1 VGNWSDWQGECGF
14 VLLLDAW
21 LFLWLAAIE
30 EEGRAVEKQE
40 GVADKAAPAE
50 SSSAEAGLPP
60 AQLVVAASAGIACL
74 GAGAVATFVTSNGA
88 GSATLIGA
96 GLGLVVVAFL
106 GNRVE
111 FLKFGGVE
119 AHLQVATQLYRSAQD
134 LEARGHSEAA
144 EELRAQADRLLL
156 QSAPAARAYEEIR
169 RTEPAGVGRMARLYE
184 TVHKAEQYS
193 RDEKPSADKVRSLF
207 LKGEEGDRIFAI
219 VLMREDPNVADVGA
233 ILDAIA
239 NSRSAFEQY
248 QALAAAERLLPKLD
262 PQSRGLLEN
271 ALLNQTGPGGYITP
285 TTDRWTA
292 AQRML
297 AVLRGTHS
305 GTEGRA
311 PSTP

>member
-1 VGNWSDWQGECGF
+1 
-14 VLLLDAW
+14 
-21 LFLWLAAIE
+21 
-30 EEGRAVEKQE
+30 
-40 GVADKAAPAE
+40 
-50 SSSAEAGLPP
+50 
-60 AQLVVAASAGIACL
+60 
-74 GAGAVATFVTSNGA
+74 
-88 GSATLIGA
+88 
-96 GLGLVVVAFL
+96 
-106 GNRVE
+106 
-111 FLKFGGVE
+111 
-119 AHLQVATQLYRSAQD
+119 
-134 LEARGHSEAA
+134 
-144 EELRAQADRLLL
+144 
-156 QSAPAARAYEEIR
+156 
-169 RTEPAGVGRMARLYE
+169 MARLYE

-193 RDEKPSADKVRSLF
+193 RDKKPSPDEVRSLF